1 MTVET
6 IATSDIDLFTDEVL
20 ADPYPHF
27 AKLREQAAVV
37 RLEKNGVWALTR
49 YGEIRDALA
58 NWEVFSSN
66 YLAFNDAMNEALQG
80 TSLTTDPP
88 EHTALRAALT
98 ENLTPRALRG
108 MKADIDA
115 KADAMVARLVEQ
127 GSFDAIDDLARAL
140 PLQVVADLIGVQDD
154 IRAKILGWGEA
165 AFNVLGPMNQRTIDS
180 FPIAGE
186 MFEWSL
192 QVKASDL
199 AEGSMGRAIFDAGER
214 GDIPLES
221 CGHIIHQYVAAG
233 MDSTIA
239 AIGNAIHQLATHPDQ
254 FDLIRED
261 PSLIPS
267 AFNEVLRYESPV
279 HAFARLVKQDVVVAG
294 QLIPAGDRIAVLY
307 GSGNRDHRHY
317 EDPDTF
323 DVRRNPIDHLSFGY
337 GVHGCAGQGLARLE
351 AYGVIAAL
359 ARRVKRIHVGE
370 GERHMNNMM
379 MALGKLPVLEVE
391 RA

>member
-1 MTVET
+1 MTLQT
-6 IATSDIDLFTDEVL
+6 IASSDVDLFDDDVL

-27 AKLREQAAVV
+27 ARLREQSAVV

-49 YGEIRDALA
+49 YDVIRDALA
-58 NWEVFSSN
+58 DWETFSSN
-66 YLAFNDAMNEALQG
+66 VVAFNDDMNQALQG

-115 KADAMVARLVEQ
+115 KADAMVARLVDR

-140 PLQVVADLIGVQDD
+140 PLQVVSDLIGVSDD
-154 IRAKILGWGEA
+154 VRSKILTWGEA
-165 AFNVLGPMNQRTIDS
+165 AFNVLGPMNQRTIES
-180 FPIAGE
+180 FPVAGE
-186 MFEWSL
+186 LFQWSL
-192 QVKASDL
+192 EVKAVDL

-214 GDIPLES
+214 GDIPRES

-239 AIGNAIHQLATHPDQ
+239 AIGNAIRQLATHPDQ
-254 FDLIRED
+254 LDLIRAD

-279 HAFARLVKQDVVVAG
+279 HAFARLVTRDVVVDG
-294 QLIPAGDRIAVLY
+294 TPIPAGDRIAVLY

-317 EDPDTF
+317 ENPDVF
-323 DVRRNPIDHLSFGY
+323 DVRRNPVDHLSFGY

-359 ARRVKRIHVGE
+359 ARRVRRIHVGE

-379 MALGKLPVLEVE
+379 MALGKLPVLSVDK
-391 RA
+391 A

>member
-6 IATSDIDLFTDEVL
+6 IASSDIDLFSDEVL
-20 ADPYPHF
+20 ADPYPYF
-27 AKLREQAAVV
+27 AQLREQASVV

-49 YGEIRDALA
+49 YDVIRDALA
-58 NWEVFSSN
+58 NWETFSSTVV
-66 YLAFNDAMNEALQG
+66 AFNDDMNQALQG
-80 TSLTTDPP
+80 TSLATDPP
-88 EHTALRAALT
+88 EHTALRAALS

-140 PLQVVADLIGVQDD
+140 PLQVVSDLIGVSDE
-154 IRAKILGWGEA
+154 IRAKILKWGEA
-165 AFNVLGPMNQRTIDS
+165 AFNVLGPMNQRTIES

-186 MFEWSL
+186 LFQWSL
-192 QVKASDL
+192 EVKASDL

-214 GDIPLES
+214 GDIPRES

-239 AIGNAIHQLATHPDQ
+239 AIGNAVRQFAIHPDQ
-254 FDLIRED
+254 FDLVRED

-279 HAFARLVKQDVVVAG
+279 HAFARLVTEDTVVDGTA
-294 QLIPAGDRIAVLY
+294 IPAGDRIAVLY

-359 ARRVKRIHVGE
+359 ARRVRRITVGE
-370 GERHMNNMM
+370 GERHENNMM

-391 RA
+391 LA

>member
-1 MTVET
+1 MTVQT
-6 IATSDIDLFTDEVL
+6 IASSDVDLFDDEVL

-27 AKLREQAAVV
+27 AKLREQGAVV

-49 YGEIRDALA
+49 YDEIRDALG
-58 NWEVFSSN
+58 NWETFSSN
-66 YLAFNDAMNEALQG
+66 GLAFNDAMNQALQG

-108 MKADIDA
+108 MKDEIDA

-192 QVKASDL
+192 QVKATDL

-254 FDLIRED
+254 FDLIRAD

-279 HAFARLVKQDVVVAG
+279 HAFARLVKKDVVVAG
-294 QLIPAGDRIAVLY
+294 TEIPAGDRIAVLY

-323 DVRRNPIDHLSFGY
+323 DVRRNPVDHLSFGY

-359 ARRVKRIHVGE
+359 ARRVRRIHVGE